1 MNVATV
7 VTVVTM
13 SPSALTDFLP
23 LFWLCLLHAILGR
36 ALAQRLNILFM
47 EHVKSE

>member
-1 MNVATV
+1 MNITTV

-23 LFWLCLLHAILGR
+23 LFWLCLLNAIKRFIYGTC
-36 ALAQRLNILFM
+36 
-47 EHVKSE
+47 KK